1 MKKILLLFLCAMT
14 LAGAGCNKH
23 SSADKGDQQTHAVVV
38 KKTTYNNPLYF
49 SGVIKPVKVN
59 TVTTPVDG
67 VVKKLNFSYG
77 QIVKKGQKLVEISSV
92 KLQNELHD
100 TVSSYLKTK
109 EAYNNS
115 KTSFEGSTELFKEKI
130 ISRQEYFNE
139 QNQLENHELA
149 FLDAK
154 FKLEQLVQ
162 SVPGLESK
170 LKNIDVNSLES
181 IRKIYG
187 ERLDGVSLYAE
198 RTGIVLFPVK
208 TDDKDGSGKEV
219 GVGAEIKKGQAL
231 ISIGDLSDL
240 GVVFDVGEMEINKL
254 KPKQK
259 VTVTTPAIPDM
270 KLQGEILG
278 VAVQSKDSNSSE
290 GAKFP
295 VKVKVA
301 NIPEEFQNKLRVG
314 MSVRLQVDF
323 ANKPEIMVPLAAIT
337 KVNGN
342 PKITLVD
349 PKTGNKK
356 TVDVKPGQTTKS
368 DIEILDG
375 LQEGAQVLVND
386 RT

>member
-1 MKKILLLFLCAMT
+1 MKKILCLFLCTVT
-14 LAGAGCNKH
+14 LVACNKKSSIASNSEHVH
-23 SSADKGDQQTHAVVV
+23 SVVAT
-38 KKTTYNNPLYF
+38 KKASNSPLYF

-67 VVKKLNFSYG
+67 VIKKLNFSYG
-77 QIVKKGQKLVEISSV
+77 QIVEKGQKIVDISSV
-92 KLQNELHD
+92 KLQNELHE

-115 KTSFEGSTELFKEKI
+115 KTSFEGSSELYKEQI

-139 QNQLENHELA
+139 KNQLENHELA

-154 FKLEQLVQ
+154 FKLDQLIQ
-162 SVPGLESK
+162 SVPGLENK
-170 LKNIDVNSLES
+170 LKNVDVNSLES

-187 ERLDGVSLYAE
+187 ERLDSVSLYAK
-198 RTGIVLFPVK
+198 RTGIVLFPLK
-208 TDDKDGSGKEV
+208 TDDKESSGKEI
-219 GVGAEIKKGQAL
+219 GVGSEIKKGQAL
-231 ISIGDLSDL
+231 VSIGDLSDL

-254 KPKQK
+254 KSKQK

-270 KLQGEILG
+270 QLQGEIMD
-278 VAVQSKDSNSSE
+278 VAVQSKNGSNYSE

-301 NIPEEFQNKLRVG
+301 NIPEKFQNELRVG
-314 MSVRLQVDF
+314 MSVRLQVNF
-323 ANKPEIMVPLAAIT
+323 ANKPEIMVPLAAIKKEGGRA
-337 KVNGN
+337 KV
-342 PKITLVD
+342 TLVD
-349 PKTGNKK
+349 PKTGSHK
-356 TVDVKPGQTTKS
+356 TVAVKPGQTTMS

-375 LQEGAQVLVND
+375 LGEGAQVIVND